1 MHKRGRISQSHT
13 ATHFPSKEDI
23 QRAVAADGRSSGG
36 SESDGSDSD
45 SSSDSSSFVKQQKPD
60 SEAEDTKEGKRKGPK
75 AKCQPAPKRR
85 RSVKG
90 PPDRPEKDER
100 IAQSLASHGKTAD
113 LIVELK
119 PADIW
124 RSVVRAAEV
133 DRRMSKVAAAQ
144 EDLLKLRAS
153 DKMSEMEQKQADDLD
168 AKMKQSSDFV
178 LAMKEVARIVR
189 SKPLEELV
197 KDVKEGL
204 ELLPHLG
211 KCAGPLLSDI
221 PTISDIVHCLA
232 KKLFE
237 ADWLEFLFV
246 WHVLAQ
252 PVGTINISS

>member
-1 MHKRGRISQSHT
+1 MPGAPYVDFWACCSGLFNRNFDGHLVFMIITLTAFCIRGAELVRATQPHT
-13 ATHFPSKEDI
+13 FLSKEDI

-100 IAQSLASHGKTAD
+100 IGQSLASHGKTAD

-133 DRRMSKVAAAQ
+133 DRRMSKVLQ
-144 EDLLKLRAS
+144 PRKICSSCGHLTRC
-153 DKMSEMEQKQADDLD
+153 QKW
-168 AKMKQSSDFV
+168 S
-178 LAMKEVARIVR
+178 R
-189 SKPLEELV
+189 SKLMIWTPR
-197 KDVKEGL
+197 
-204 ELLPHLG
+204 
-211 KCAGPLLSDI
+211 
-221 PTISDIVHCLA
+221 
-232 KKLFE
+232 
-237 ADWLEFLFV
+237 
-246 WHVLAQ
+246 
-252 PVGTINISS
+252 